1 MTDPATALREYA
13 GVIADDYQPCFS
25 KELLN
30 RMFSNPPVTIGYTPK
45 YIFIAVDP
53 NGGGISQL
61 GVCSGYYDEHLN
73 FVVSLFYIIIRM
85 VPSDILFLPNHQN
98 Y

>member
-25 KELLN
+25 KALLD
-30 RMFSNPPVTIGYTPK
+30 RMFSNPSVTIGYTPK

-61 GVCSGYYDEHLN
+61 ALCSGYYDEALN
-73 FVVSLFYIIIRM
+73 FVVSSFLFIC
-85 VPSDILFLPNHQN
+85 LFKWSH
-98 Y
+98 